1 MKRDLSA
8 RLVGFALTA
17 LLAVSTSVQAAPLLF
32 GADGS
37 GGLSSNLY
45 IIDGATG
52 AVVESIGPIGFSVTG
67 LALDP
72 ISGTLYGATGG
83 AGANPGT
90 LLTIDPSTGA
100 GTVVGNFGTGAP
112 MADLAFDPSGNL
124 YGWSQLDSDLYRIDK
139 STGNA
144 TSVGDSGLFTLNSG
158 LAIDA
163 AGTVYFGGFD
173 ANLIPNLL
181 GLAVIDP
188 STGAATTLVPYVP
201 SLPVGLGLTFD
212 DAGVL
217 YGLHKVDN
225 LQIPRELVII
235 DPATGAITVIGPTVN
250 RLDAIE
256 FIPAQVAPEPG
267 VLGLALAAGALS
279 AMRRRRRRSQ

>member
-1 MKRDLSA
+1 MKRDLFA
-8 RLVGFALTA
+8 RLLGCTLTA
-17 LLAVSTSVQAAPLLF
+17 LFAVSTSVQAAPLLY

-45 IIDGATG
+45 IIDAATG
-52 AVVESIGPIGFSVTG
+52 SVVETIGPIGFSVTG

-72 ISGTLYGATGG
+72 MSGTLYGATGG
-83 AGANPGT
+83 AGANSGT
-90 LLTIDPSTGA
+90 LLTINRSTGA
-100 GTVVGNFGTGAP
+100 GTIVGTFGTGAP

-139 STGNA
+139 SSGAA
-144 TSVGDSGLFTLNSG
+144 TRVGESGLFTLNSG

-173 ANLIPNLL
+173 ANVIPNLF

-188 STGAATTLVPYVP
+188 LTGAATSVVPYE
-201 SLPVGLGLTFD
+201 LPLPIGLGLTFD

-217 YGLHKVDN
+217 YGIDKVDN
-225 LQIPRELVII
+225 LQVPRRLVTI
-235 DPATGAITVIGPTVN
+235 DPATGALNVIGATVN

-267 VLGLALAAGALS
+267 VLGLLLGAGAVS
-279 AMRRRRRRSQ
+279 AMRRRRRSK